1 MMDQAMGQGAVR
13 GSAPRSCWAWR
24 RRHRGGRRTAS
35 AGASPDFNQLP
46 SVIHPG
52 VQPVASHVESQ
63 RSVNRI
69 VAGQLAQRAR
79 ALSDEDLQRHFED
92 LLDAKSEGSRTA
104 SAIVEEQVAAIEAE
118 EERPTAWDDV
128 SGSGRESLAFRT
140 EAPSDPQPE
149 DQGLRDAD
157 VRAEEDNRVP
167 LAEETFAASASPPKE
182 SNSDTVGAF
191 VKEHLVSFELAG
203 GGGGCLCPRHRRL
216 TPSRLRSRQQNPLKK
231 SPHRSRGIVGRDTTR
246 DLQPRPGVWSGQDLG
261 PRRGAMPSFGRGGIA
276 STTMVAGS
284 SPTPAPCKT
293 TTWSE

>member
-1 MMDQAMGQGAVR
+1 M
-13 GSAPRSCWAWR
+13 APSPE
-24 RRHRGGRRTAS
+24 GGRP
-35 AGASPDFNQLP
+35 AGAEVRFVLP
-46 SVIHPG
+46 SVPLRATLSAI
-52 VQPVASHVESQ
+52 VNVEADDRA
-63 RSVNRI
+63 RSTPLSLSSLPCSGRCC
-69 VAGQLAQRAR
+69 RAR

-104 SAIVEEQVAAIEAE
+104 SAIVEEQVAAREAE

-128 SGSGRESLAFRT
+128 SGRGRESLAFRT

-231 SPHRSRGIVGRDTTR
+231 SPHRSRGIVGGILHETSS
-246 DLQPRPGVWSGQDLG
+246 P
-261 PRRGAMPSFGRGGIA
+261 GRGCGLA
-276 STTMVAGS
+276 R
-284 SPTPAPCKT
+284 
-293 TTWSE
+293 TWGRGEERCRLLDEEG

>member
-1 MMDQAMGQGAVR
+1 M
-13 GSAPRSCWAWR
+13 APSPE
-24 RRHRGGRRTAS
+24 GGRP
-35 AGASPDFNQLP
+35 AGAEVRFVLP
-46 SVIHPG
+46 SVPLRATLSAI
-52 VQPVASHVESQ
+52 VNVEADDRA
-63 RSVNRI
+63 RSTPLSLSSLPCSGRCC
-69 VAGQLAQRAR
+69 RAR

-149 DQGLRDAD
+149 DQGLRDVD

>member
-1 MMDQAMGQGAVR
+1 M
-13 GSAPRSCWAWR
+13 APSPE
-24 RRHRGGRRTAS
+24 GGRP
-35 AGASPDFNQLP
+35 AGAEVRFVLP
-46 SVIHPG
+46 SVPLRATLSAI
-52 VQPVASHVESQ
+52 VNVEADDRA
-63 RSVNRI
+63 RSTPLSLSSLPCSGRCC
-69 VAGQLAQRAR
+69 RAR

-167 LAEETFAASASPPKE
+167 LAEETFSASASPPKE